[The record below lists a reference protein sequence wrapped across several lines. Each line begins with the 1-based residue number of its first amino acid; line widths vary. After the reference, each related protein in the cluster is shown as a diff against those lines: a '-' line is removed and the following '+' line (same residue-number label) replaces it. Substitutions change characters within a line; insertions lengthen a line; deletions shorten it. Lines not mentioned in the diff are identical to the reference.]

1 MVRFDVE
8 GTAIES
14 TRQLARDTT
23 TGLVV
28 VLERHIRSDRLRQ
41 LQALPKSAAVA
52 PFERVRDDHRLRIAH
67 PAPLVLTNPVD
78 EFDVAQAIGSMLD
91 GLAWLHAHGVAH
103 GAVDAMAL
111 TAGPTGGRLS
121 LAGALSEHS
130 SATPEDDVYAA
141 SALAFTLLV
150 GSAPGPDAYADS
162 RLTQCASRAVTEA
175 IRAGLDRDATRRPGA
190 AALAA
195 MVRGERLL
203 PILDV
208 HPREAWWQRMRD
220 GLVARP
226 YVRRIASG
234 VATAVALIV
243 LAGGLVAWDDENPHM
258 LAATGSP
265 MTDWMKPSDDSIRV
279 DATSGSASTS
289 TSTTAPSSAVV
300 SAPETTSAPVP
311 VAVLAAPPQTQ
322 APPTTAERAAPPPT
336 TLPPP
341 PPPVTTLAPQPVS
354 TTSSSTTTI
363 TTTTR
368 RSSTT
373 RRPSTTTT
381 QTTTRKGK
389 GSKDSDDDSEADVL
403 SVIGELLGL

>member
-23 TGLVV
+23 TGRVV
-28 VLERHIRSDRLRQ
+28 VLERQLRSDRLRQ

-150 GSAPGPDAYADS
+150 GSAPGQDAYADS
-162 RLTQCASRAVTEA
+162 RLTQCASRAVAEA
-175 IRAGLDRDATRRPGA
+175 IRAGLDRDVTRRPGA

-226 YVRRIASG
+226 YVTRIASG

-243 LAGGLVAWDDENPHM
+243 LAGGLVAWDDANPHM

-279 DATSGSASTS
+279 DATSASTS
-289 TSTTAPSSAVV
+289 TSTTAPSSAVA
-300 SAPETTSAPVP
+300 SAPETTSAAVP

-322 APPTTAERAAPPPT
+322 PPPT
-336 TLPPP
+336 TPERAPPPPTTVPPP
-341 PPPVTTLAPQPVS
+341 PPPVTTLAPQPIS

-368 RSSTT
+368 PSSTT
-373 RRPSTTTT
+373 RRPSTMTT
-381 QTTTRKGK
+381 QTTTTRKGK
-389 GSKDSDDDSEADVL
+389 GSKGSDDGREADVL
-403 SVIGELLGL
+403 SVLGDLLGL